1 MPYTTYHTHL
11 KYRISHVSH
20 HLSFSIYP
28 TRCSI
33 HIFMTAHV
41 AHMLHIC
48 CTCCCRANA
57 FIFYNPLVVKSCE
70 QKHLVLE
77 CSSIKNKIYI
87 MCVHFGL
94 SWPLV
99 LYHDK
104 NAKKGWIGW
113 IGWIQQF
120 NHVQIIMACAISLW
134 PVPLLRVPCP
144 VSAKAAWQHEVQA
157 APQCPAIEAGGGSPE
172 NREEGTGNN
181 CTNCDPVKDIFWS

>member
-1 MPYTTYHTHL
+1 
-11 KYRISHVSH
+11 
-20 HLSFSIYP
+20 
-28 TRCSI
+28 
-33 HIFMTAHV
+33 MTAHVAHMLHICCTYVAHMLHICCTYV

-77 CSSIKNKIYI
+77 CSSIKIKIYI

-99 LYHDK
+99 LYYDK

-120 NHVQIIMACAISLW
+120 NHVQSLWPVPSCSISLW

-172 NREEGTGNN
+172 NREEGTGIYWN
-181 CTNCDPVKDIFWS
+181 T